1 MLLVV
6 LLLLLQLVVVAVS
19 GRDQNKT
26 AQLLR
31 LYDRLQH
38 QHSCKAL
45 TASTASV
52 EIVLATAGDG
62 VNIATSAAA
71 VCHRAIIFFRLPAS
85 ASSVV
90 VGTSLTA
97 ELMSSPKMRRGSCC

>member
-1 MLLVV
+1 MLLLVV

-38 QHSCKAL
+38 QHSCGKAL

-71 VCHRAIIFFRLPAS
+71 VCQAIISFRLPAS

-90 VGTSLTA
+90 VGTSVN
-97 ELMSSPKMRRGSCC
+97 S

>member
-1 MLLVV
+1 MACWGLNAFLPNCCRKSC
-6 LLLLLQLVVVAVS
+6 LVVVAVS

-71 VCHRAIIFFRLPAS
+71 VCQAIISFRLPAS

-90 VGTSLTA
+90 VGTSVN
-97 ELMSSPKMRRGSCC
+97 S